1 MASGSTGVVIK
12 ALFANGGI
20 AISKFVV
27 ALISGSAAM
36 LAEAMHST
44 ADMGNQILLLLGLK
58 RSRRA
63 EDVRHEFGYGTERY
77 FWAFI
82 VAVSLFTMGATFSI
96 YEGVH
101 KIGERGEAKVG
112 NPLGAYIVL
121 GVSILLEIYS
131 MHAAYVEFKHMSK
144 GRGFW
149 RTLDEARDPVVV
161 VVLFED
167 GAALVGLTL
176 ALIGVWLA
184 SVTQDVL
191 WDGMASIAVGVTL
204 ALVAGYLAKKT
215 KRLLIGEAVTT
226 EDRKKIV
233 EIVESTP
240 GIRKLI
246 HLRTMHM
253 SADDVIVAMKV
264 AFDDSATVKDI
275 TRAVDECERRLRA
288 ALPYL
293 KRIYIETGT
302 VGSPAAGT
310 EAQAQG

>member
-63 EDVRHEFGYGTERY
+63 EDLRHEFGYGTERY

-96 YEGVH
+96 YEGIH

-112 NPLGAYIVL
+112 NPLWAYIVL
-121 GVSILLEIYS
+121 GVSIVLELYS
-131 MHAAYVEFKHMSK
+131 MHAAYVEFKHMRK

-149 RTLDEARDPVVV
+149 RTLDEARDPVIV

-191 WDGMASIAVGVTL
+191 WDGLASIAVGITL

-215 KRLLIGEAVTT
+215 KRLLIGEAVTA
-226 EDRKKIV
+226 EDRRKIV

-264 AFDDSATVKDI
+264 AFDDNATVVDI

-293 KRIYIETGT
+293 KRIYIEAGT
-302 VGSPAAGT
+302 VSAPASGT
-310 EAQAQG
+310 EAPAQG

>member
-36 LAEAMHST
+36 LAEAMHSA
-44 ADMGNQILLLLGLK
+44 ADMGNQMLLLVGLK

-101 KIGERGEAKVG
+101 KIRQRGVATVG
-112 NPLGAYIVL
+112 DPLWAYIVL
-121 GVSILLEIYS
+121 GVSILLELYS
-131 MHAAYVEFKHMSK
+131 MHAAYTEFKHMSK
-144 GRGFW
+144 GRGLW
-149 RTLDEARDPVVV
+149 RTLEEARDPVVV
-161 VVLFED
+161 VILFED

-176 ALIGVWLA
+176 ALVGIWL
-184 SVTQDVL
+184 SSMTQDVL
-191 WDGMASIAVGVTL
+191 WDGLASISVGVTL
-204 ALVAGYLAKKT
+204 ALVAGYLARKT
-215 KRLLIGEAVTT
+215 KHLLLGEAVTID
-226 EDRKKIV
+226 DRKKIV

-240 GIRKLI
+240 GIRRLI

-264 AFDDSATVKDI
+264 AFDDNATVKDI

-293 KRIYIETGT
+293 KRFYIEAGT
-302 VGSPAAGT
+302 ITVPAPGT